1 MDKLIWRVQRVGHL
15 ESTFKILGSG
25 APIVPQ
31 SQIVCSHLKY
41 QTVNS
46 RDFFFGSTIII
57 LLLPF
62 NYLCRK
68 KMENSHLFSLT
79 YGVPLDPTLLKLA
92 LF

>member
-46 RDFFFGSTIII
+46 RDFFFWFHNNHTFIAFQLSMQ
-57 LLLPF
+57 
-62 NYLCRK
+62 K
-68 KMENSHLFSLT
+68 KDGE
-79 YGVPLDPTLLKLA
+79 
-92 LF
+92 